1 MQFKLPFQLAKL
13 LFGFYTILLLRGGM
27 DMQLLRTFYQN
38 TSQKQRLFTV
48 ILIVL
53 VIGSIVFVHHNYSFY
68 KIPIAEVVES
78 TIDRTTEVEDD
89 FQNKDVLYTQ
99 QLIAKIKNG
108 PEKGTHLHLTNEF
121 SKSQAFD
128 QQFKVGSEVFV
139 SINAQEG
146 HEQTGTILGVKRDKY
161 LVIVAW
167 VFIFVLLLVGK
178 RQGLLSIISLA
189 FNAALLWFALDIY
202 IKYANQ
208 SLLWIC
214 GASIVLFTVFSLLLV
229 NGRNEKTFAA
239 IIATLIGT
247 FVSLLLTYIALVVT
261 GENGLRYEELQFV
274 TRPYKTV
281 FLAGLF
287 IGSLGAVMD
296 VAITMSSSIFGLYE
310 KDPTIS
316 VKALTKSGLE
326 IGKDIMGTMTNILFF
341 AYVSGS
347 IPILLLYFKNASTL
361 GYTLSLNLSLELVR
375 ALAGGIGIVLTIPIG
390 LYITVFF
397 VKRKKAKL

>member
-1 MQFKLPFQLAKL
+1 
-13 LFGFYTILLLRGGM
+13 
-27 DMQLLRTFYQN
+27 MQLKHTLFQK
-38 TSQKQRLFTV
+38 TSIKQRLF
-48 ILIVL
+48 IVTL
-53 VIGSIVFVHHNYSFY
+53 ACMIVGSILFVHHNHTFY
-68 KIPIAEVVES
+68 KSPIAEVVES
-78 TIDRTTEVEDD
+78 TIVSTTQVEDNL
-89 FQNKDVLYTQ
+89 QNKDVLYTQ
-99 QLIAKIKNG
+99 QLLAKVKNG
-108 PEKGTHLHLTNEF
+108 QEKGALLHLTNEY

-128 QQFKVGSEVFV
+128 QKFEVGSEVFV
-139 SINAQEG
+139 SIDAGQEK
-146 HEQTGTILGVKRDKY
+146 TGKIIGVKRDKY
-161 LVIVAW
+161 LVYIAW
-167 VFIFVLLLVGK
+167 VFILVLLFVGK

-189 FNAALLWFALDIY
+189 FNAVLLWFALDIY
-202 IKYANQ
+202 IKQ
-208 SLLWIC
+208 SSQILLWIC
-214 GASIVLFTVFSLLLV
+214 GGSIIIFTVVSLLLV

-247 FVSLLLTYIALVVT
+247 FTSILITYLALVIT

-281 FLAGLF
+281 FLASLF

-316 VKALTKSGLE
+316 IKALTKSGLE

-375 ALAGGIGIVLTIPIG
+375 ALSGGIGIVITIPIG
-390 LYITVFF
+390 LYTAIFLIN
-397 VKRKKAKL
+397 RKKAKL

>member
-1 MQFKLPFQLAKL
+1 
-13 LFGFYTILLLRGGM
+13 
-27 DMQLLRTFYQN
+27 MQLFQKFKHH
-38 TSQKQRLFTV
+38 SSPKQRLFIL

-53 VIGSIVFVHHNYSFY
+53 VITSIIFVHHNYSFY
-68 KIPIAEVVES
+68 KSPIAEVIES
-78 TIDRTTEVEDD
+78 TITSTNEVEDD
-89 FQNKDVLYTQ
+89 YQNQDVLSTQ
-99 QLIAKIKNG
+99 QLIAEIKNG
-108 PEKGTHLHLTNEF
+108 VEKGSLIHLTNEF
-121 SKSQAFD
+121 SKSQGFD
-128 QQFKVGSEVFV
+128 QQFEVGSEVFV
-139 SINAQEG
+139 TIDAQG
-146 HEQTGTILGVKRDKY
+146 LADQQQTGTITGVKRDKY

-167 VFIFVLLLVGK
+167 VFILVLLLVGK
-178 RQGLLSIISLA
+178 RQGLLSVLSLV

-214 GASIVLFTVFSLLLV
+214 AISIVIFTVVSLLLV

-247 FVSLLLTYIALVVT
+247 FLSLLITYVALVIT
-261 GENGLRYEELQFV
+261 GENGLRYEEIQFV

-310 KDPTIS
+310 KDPSIP

-347 IPILLLYFKNASTL
+347 MPILLLYFKNASTL

-390 LYITVFF
+390 LYTAMFF
-397 VKRKKAKL
+397 IHRKKAKL

>member
-1 MQFKLPFQLAKL
+1 
-13 LFGFYTILLLRGGM
+13 
-27 DMQLLRTFYQN
+27 MQLIHTLYKK
-38 TSQKQRLFTV
+38 TSIKQRLFITTLLCIIV
-48 ILIVL
+48 ASIL
-53 VIGSIVFVHHNYSFY
+53 FVHHNYAFY
-68 KIPIAEVVES
+68 KSPIAEVVES
-78 TIDRTTEVEDD
+78 TFVHTIQVEDNN
-89 FQNKDVLYTQ
+89 QNKDVLYTQ
-99 QLIAKIKNG
+99 QLLAKVKNG
-108 PEKGTHLHLTNEF
+108 QEKGSLLHLTNEY

-128 QQFKVGSEVFV
+128 QKFDVGSEVFV
-139 SINAQEG
+139 SIDSKIEQGQEK
-146 HEQTGTILGVKRDKY
+146 TGKIIGVKRDKY
-161 LVIVAW
+161 LVYVAW
-167 VFIFVLLLVGK
+167 VFILVLLLIGK
-178 RQGLLSIISLA
+178 RQGLLSVMSLA
-189 FNAALLWFALDIY
+189 FNTALLWFALDIY
-202 IKYANQ
+202 SKHSNQ
-208 SLLWIC
+208 TLLWIC
-214 GASIVLFTVFSLLLV
+214 GFSIIIFTVVSLLLV

-247 FVSLLLTYIALVVT
+247 FTSLLITYIALVVT

-316 VKALTKSGLE
+316 IKALTKSGLE

-347 IPILLLYFKNASTL
+347 IPTLLLYFKNASSL

-375 ALAGGIGIVLTIPIG
+375 ALSGGIGIVITIPIG
-390 LYITVFF
+390 LYTAIFF
-397 VKRKKAKL
+397 VNRKKAKL